1 MKKFL
6 FAALV
11 ALVGS
16 AAVAAAAAGNCESKA
31 VAIKGSQTVTLVNE
45 WDPEWKEFSDT
56 GVYYYKV
63 TLSKGAAYS
72 IWLEGGNV
80 DDMELYV
87 YTDFDKGYITEFES
101 DETDTVKFARLA
113 PGDWDEDD
121 PSKVTFY
128 IQVSGEIGLS
138 ATLNAANGY
147 RSFVPV
153 GSEDN
158 PRALTFSNKPV
169 SLTDAFLDGSYYMTA
184 RLTANH
190 MYRISTSGGTVDS
203 PVTLSVDTGD
213 DEEFETYE
221 DVAAPGNMSLVLAP
235 TVSGNYEIV
244 AEGTN
249 ATFSVTYQ
257 MLTARLPAN
266 HDLIPLTAANGYEA
280 TFVPGRQIANWNYGD
295 NVIDEALCSITLAKG
310 ERRAFETSG
319 ATNRILMVVYDAKGN
334 VLAKNETIDGY
345 SFDARTVLEA
355 PAAGTYYVGVCNY
368 FLLPNEP
375 VTGGEITLKAML
387 ADKVDGSPDAWDS
400 SDDVIAGATGLMA
413 LPGTASSIPDEDG
426 SVNGPHAL
434 SATDWYDT
442 FVIAAR
448 KDITYRVGFE
458 FADPEATSPYRLD
471 VSIFTVS
478 GSSERNVVSD
488 VVDPDSGNFFEFTA
502 TANQSYYIRVRTA
515 TTLGLDY
522 PAYNVRTVAYSS
534 DTTTPLGIL
543 QVNTPGA
550 PSATWSIGSETVKYP
565 SGSSVLI
572 GGKPTIKFSTVKG
585 YKAETTTWTGDV
597 KPGSEPTVVEVKY
610 TDTFDPKDD
619 TVSGATSL
627 TLKNVDTVYA
637 TRTLWEGDV
646 DNFAISGVDGY
657 FYDLAIRG
665 AEGDGV
671 VFSIINDDIGPVV
684 ENATSVS
691 QLELPKTKAKYIVS
705 VHSFDDAKS
714 YGGYTLAGKFAN
726 VGAIKFAR
734 NTLSVKENAATVKL
748 TVNRTAKDGYVRVKY
763 GTVAGT
769 AQPGV
774 DYVPQSGVIEWTDGD
789 NKAKTIE
796 ISLIPDLVAVYE
808 GTKTFSVELKAFE
821 EDERAEGEYAAA
833 FPIGLDKCVVTLT
846 ETARATD
853 TVESA
858 YAKKAP
864 KLATVKTEQVGI
876 ETGTFFGLL
885 SEDGSALTNGFP
897 SLASITLTASTANP
911 AKLSAKVALAGKNY
925 TFAAT
930 GWDDGEEEDTVSR
943 ELQLV
948 QKVNRL
954 DEGTGRSVSVT
965 VTNVLTVTVASG
977 ATATPD
983 DWQRAGGTAT
993 LVMNVPDANNKGYQE
1008 EIVYRGSIY
1017 RNNAKIQD
1025 YLTAVTNFTGYY
1037 TVALAPSAV
1046 SASDGI
1052 PAGNGYVTLTID
1064 NKGTVKAAGMLADG
1078 ATKPSLSVKACA
1090 LVPDESS
1097 ANGYSMRVPLY
1108 FGKSPVVFGG
1118 EMRLYADESG
1128 TVVVDSSEQLV
1139 WKNDN
1144 AAVTYFGEEG
1154 YSIDLD
1160 PVGGFYDTVINLQ
1173 AHYINCALQVETG
1186 DITEFP
1192 TESLAAGFDFVASVE
1207 PNETTVKV
1215 AGDAFATDKKVL
1227 VKDGRLNDLVS
1238 SVNPLNVQVK
1248 LARATGLVSGTF
1260 SLWSENEGGTA
1271 QKEITSIKHN
1281 GVLLLSRDALAPI
1294 SDEVAAAGFCYKAL
1308 KVTEKNE
1315 TTGRTTSRN
1324 WTFSLPFNLLAVDQG
1339 EPDWWAD
1346 DWGEQPAE

>member
-1 MKKFL
+1 MKKFI
-6 FAALV
+6 FAAIA
-11 ALVGS
+11 ALMGS

-72 IWLEGGNV
+72 IWLEGGSV
-80 DDMELYV
+80 DSMDLYV
-87 YTDFDKGYITEFES
+87 YTDFEKDYYTQFES

-128 IQVSGEIGLS
+128 IQVSGEIGMS

-147 RSFVPV
+147 RSFVPA
-153 GSEDN
+153 GTEDN
-158 PRALTFSNKPV
+158 PRALTFSNKPA
-169 SLTDAFLDGSYYMTA
+169 SFTDAFLDGSYYMTA

-190 MYRISTSGGTVDS
+190 IYRISTSGGTVDS

-221 DVAAPGNMSLVLAP
+221 DVATPGNMSLVLAP

-355 PAAGTYYVGVCNY
+355 PAAGTYYIGVCNY

-458 FADPEATSPYRLD
+458 FANPEETSAYRLD
-471 VSIFTVS
+471 VAVFTVS
-478 GSSERNVVSD
+478 GTAEKVVVSD
-488 VVDPDSGNFFEFTA
+488 KIDPESGNFFEFTA
-502 TANQSYYIRVRTA
+502 TANQAYYIRVRTA

-534 DTTTPLGIL
+534 DASAQLGIL

-572 GGKPTIKFSTVKG
+572 GGRPTIKLSAVN
-585 YKAETTTWTGDV
+585 A
-597 KPGSEPTVVEVKY
+597 GSEPTVVEIKY
-610 TDTFDPKDD
+610 NDTFDPKDD
-619 TVSGATSL
+619 VAAGATAL
-627 TLKNVDTVYA
+627 TLKNIDTPYA
-637 TRTLWEGDV
+637 TRTLWKGDV
-646 DNFAISGVDGY
+646 DNFAIAGADGY

-671 VFSIINDDIGPVV
+671 VFSITNDELGTLA
-684 ENATSVS
+684 ENVASVS
-691 QLELPKTKAKYIVS
+691 QLPLPKTKAKYIVTVRNS
-705 VHSFDDAKS
+705 DEATTF
-714 YGGYTLAGKFAN
+714 GGYTLSGKFAN
-726 VGAIKFAR
+726 VGAIKFAK
-734 NTLSVKENAATVKL
+734 NTLSVKENAASVVL

-774 DYVPQSGVIEWTDGD
+774 DYVAQGGVLEWADGD
-789 NKAKTIE
+789 NKAKTITVP
-796 ISLIPDLVAVYE
+796 LIPDLVAVYE
-808 GTKTFSVELKAFE
+808 GNKTFAVQLKAFD
-821 EDERAEGEYAAA
+821 EDERSAGEYAAT
-833 FPIGLDKCVVTLT
+833 FPIGFDECVVTLT
-846 ETARATD
+846 ETAKVTD

-864 KLATVKTEQVGI
+864 KVATVKTEQVGL
-876 ETGTFFGLL
+876 ESGTFFGLL
-885 SEDGSALTNGFP
+885 SEDGSVLTNGLP
-897 SLASITLTASTANP
+897 SLASVTLTSSAANP

-930 GWDDGEEEDTVSR
+930 GWDEGEEDGTVSK
-943 ELQLV
+943 EFLLA
-948 QKVNRL
+948 QKVNKI
-954 DEGTGRSVSVT
+954 DEETGRSVSVT
-965 VTNVLTVTVASG
+965 VTNTLTITVASG
-977 ATATPD
+977 ATGTPD
-983 DWQRAGGTAT
+983 DWMRAGGTAT

-1008 EIVYRGSIY
+1008 EVVYRGSIY

-1037 TVALAPSAV
+1037 TVALAPEAV
-1046 SASDGI
+1046 SAFDGI

-1078 ATKPSLSVKACA
+1078 ATKPSLSVAACA
-1090 LVPDESS
+1090 LVPDEAS

-1108 FGKSPVVFGG
+1108 FAKSPVVFGG
-1118 EMRLYADESG
+1118 EMRLYADDSG
-1128 TVVVDSSEQLV
+1128 TVVVDSCETLV

-1144 AAVTYFGEEG
+1144 AALTYSGEEG

-1160 PVGGFYDTVINLQ
+1160 PVGGFYDTIINLQ
-1173 AHYINCALQVETG
+1173 THYLNCAFQVETSG
-1186 DITEFP
+1186 IDEFP
-1192 TESLAAGFDFVASVE
+1192 EENLAAGYVFSTDVE
-1207 PNETTVKV
+1207 PNGTPVAL
-1215 AGDAFATDKKVL
+1215 AGDVFSTAKKVL
-1227 VKDGRLNDLVS
+1227 VKDGKLNDLAA

-1248 LARATGLVSGTF
+1248 VARATGLVSGTF
-1260 SLWSENEGGTA
+1260 SLWSENEAGTA
-1271 QKEITSIKHN
+1271 QKEITGFKHN
-1281 GVLLLSRDALAPI
+1281 GVLVLSRDALAPL
-1294 SDEVAAAGFCYKAL
+1294 SEEVAAAGFCYKAV